1 MLKSAGYFKTLPC
14 PFFAENESCARPFCH
29 YKHET
34 KKLENNEKRK
44 SIDGK
49 FFKNRY

>member
-1 MLKSAGYFKTLPC
+1 MIKLLMTRMC
-14 PFFAENESCARPFCH
+14 VCED

-44 SIDGK
+44 GIDGK